1 MEVGEAVNHVST
13 PCNQTHS
20 TMPSKG
26 AWLHYVFPCGK
37 LFRGNHSPWLAA
49 ADAAEPARMMT
60 MPCLLWR

>member
-37 LFRGNHSPWLAA
+37 YFAEITLRGL
-49 ADAAEPARMMT
+49 R
-60 MPCLLWR
+60 LLTA